1 MVTVLLVVFLQSA
14 GETQKADGKWQ
25 PHHHLPILVFSVKYR
40 SSKMRWIGRNCWESC
55 ILNRANVGRL
65 SIPFVLLPIPMK
77 RRQESW
83 DFLKAVLR
91 EFYLDTW
98 SIPGLSRLR
107 SAKNS
112 RRPPGQ
118 GGRRVWGYFC
128 ENILARPTPSDTLL
142 RCPLTV
148 GIVASDQRE
157 EIFEK
162 DLWVFHAAQAQDVTV
177 DPPVG

>member
-1 MVTVLLVVFLQSA
+1 MLPGCQFPLSFFPFPWKD
-14 GETQKADGKWQ
+14 GESLGISWK
-25 PHHHLPILVFSVKYR
+25 
-40 SSKMRWIGRNCWESC
+40 
-55 ILNRANVGRL
+55 RL
-65 SIPFVLLPIPMK
+65 
-77 RRQESW
+77 
-83 DFLKAVLR
+83 LR

-142 RCPLTV
+142 PLPANCRHCGVRSEGGNFWKGFV
-148 GIVASDQRE
+148 GFPRRSSTGCNSWPPNWLNLATSVNINPTWGCTTWRVTWNFWGDFFEHKHKAS
-157 EIFEK
+157 ISWF
-162 DLWVFHAAQAQDVTV
+162 
-177 DPPVG
+177 